1 MKTKQLEMKNKLILL
16 IGCVLVFV
24 LQSCVSVSAYQKMY
38 INNKE
43 MVLSDKDIEKFEIGF
58 QTYREGVSG
67 GNGGKSGGGCGC
79 N

>member
-1 MKTKQLEMKNKLILL
+1 MKGKQILIFSFIS
-16 IGCVLVFV
+16 IGFLP
-24 LQSCVSVSAYQKMY
+24 SCVSVSAYQKMY
-38 INNKE
+38 INDLE
-43 MVLSDKDIEKFEIGF
+43 MTLADKDIEKFEVGF

>member
-1 MKTKQLEMKNKLILL
+1 MKNKLILL
-16 IGCVLVFV
+16 TSVVFMLF
-24 LQSCVSVSAYQKMY
+24 LQSCVSVTAYQKMY

-43 MVLSDKDIEKFEIGF
+43 MVLSDKDIEKFEVGF

>member
-1 MKTKQLEMKNKLILL
+1 MKKINILKLTVIAF
-16 IGCVLVFV
+16 GVLV
-24 LQSCVSVSAYQKMY
+24 LQGCVSVAAYQKMY
-38 INNKE
+38 INDKD
-43 MVLSDKDIEKFEIGF
+43 MILSDKDIERFEIGF